1 MLIRLTPNASMASMY
16 LMSNTKTSGQA
27 LMAETITDEQC
38 RELRGHPI
46 EVHARALRNAAES
59 RAGRKFNAARDEA
72 FTFFGSTD
80 VEQAARANAI
90 AHAEAKR
97 TEAVNAA
104 VSRWRAAC
112 ARILNAR
119 AEVT

>member
-1 MLIRLTPNASMASMY
+1 MTAPVTVETLTD
-16 LMSNTKTSGQA
+16 
-27 LMAETITDEQC
+27 ETVTDEQC

-46 EVHARALRNAAES
+46 EGHARALRNAAES
-59 RAGRKFNAARDEA
+59 RAGRKFNAARDKA
-72 FTFFGSTD
+72 FAFFGSTD

-90 AHAEAKR
+90 ARAEAER

-112 ARILNAR
+112 ARIINAR
-119 AEVT
+119 RESGRG